1 MSLIHVPKRH
11 FTILPYRL
19 MKRAEYTFEPVLDFY
34 ARKFRKM
41 ALDHS
46 ILEKQR
52 LLIPA
57 NRSRKPEDTLVRLKQ
72 SHETAGAI
80 LPRDE
85 FPELDFVLDQRQGYT
100 LRRVPHY
107 NVQNYYVR
115 IPETGE
121 LVRVTINNLEF
132 QPGFAFFIHLFF
144 IQYLADENWIPWIHF
159 NRYIVGRP
167 NLLYIPIK
175 IRKGFSNPTLTI
187 GGNLYQKIM
196 GLYVK

>member
-100 LRRVPHY
+100 IRRVPHY

-132 QPGFAFFIHLFF
+132 QPGFSPFF
-144 IQYLADENWIPWIHF
+144 Y
-159 NRYIVGRP
+159 
-167 NLLYIPIK
+167 LYIDSIFLQTK
-175 IRKGFSNPTLTI
+175 TGYHGSISIDISSADRIFCTSQSRSEGASRTLP
-187 GGNLYQKIM
+187 
-196 GLYVK
+196 